1 MYEFSAY
8 HFCRVTLTQEPKDK
22 CQSTFS
28 VHDGMARSF
37 KDKEVQR
44 DAKMVSYKVVDKESK
59 PNIEVEIGGEK
70 KVRALILRRWS
81 RL

>member
-1 MYEFSAY
+1 
-8 HFCRVTLTQEPKDK
+8 
-22 CQSTFS
+22 
-28 VHDGMARSF
+28 MARSF

-70 KVRALILRRWS
+70 KVRALILRKWS
-81 RL
+81 RLYPVLKTS

>member
-1 MYEFSAY
+1 
-8 HFCRVTLTQEPKDK
+8 
-22 CQSTFS
+22 
-28 VHDGMARSF
+28 MARSF